1 AAHGSHPPGA
11 GPRGRR
17 VEHPPGPR
25 RARSGALPER
35 GGRDREPWPAGAG
48 ADEHRRELG
57 ALHRF
62 RPHHAVGRQARR
74 SRADP
79 GARHRTRHGGRRA
92 RARGRAVLPGQP
104 VRPVGLRPRACHRAR
119 VGRGDGRNARPRV
132 GARRRDDGRHPAAG
146 GAGGRGGARVLV
158 VDDEPALVDA
168 VGYARRSEG
177 FDVET
182 AQDGEQALQ
191 ALSHDEVELVVLDI
205 MLPRL
210 SGIEVCRRMREAS
223 DVPIILL
230 SARDAEV
237 DRVLGLESGADD
249 YVTKPFS
256 MAELLSRVRAVLRR
270 RELDLRATGSAV
282 MRISR
287 LEIDP
292 VRHTVKVDGRP
303 VRLTPSEFKLLAL
316 LAGEPERVFTRREV
330 MQHLWDSTYVGDQRA
345 CDIHM
350 SNLRR
355 KVERDPESP
364 EQLVT
369 VRGVGYKLVAVWGG
383 GPTTPEKRTTPLP
396 TGLGHRLMDPQDTRP
411 HSQPPMT

>member
-1 AAHGSHPPGA
+1 
-11 GPRGRR
+11 
-17 VEHPPGPR
+17 V
-25 RARSGALPER
+25 
-35 GGRDREPWPAGAG
+35 
-48 ADEHRRELG
+48 
-57 ALHRF
+57 
-62 RPHHAVGRQARR
+62 
-74 SRADP
+74 
-79 GARHRTRHGGRRA
+79 T
-92 RARGRAVLPGQP
+92 
-104 VRPVGLRPRACHRAR
+104 
-119 VGRGDGRNARPRV
+119 
-132 GARRRDDGRHPAAG
+132 
-146 GAGGRGGARVLV
+146 RVLV

-168 VGYARRSEG
+168 VGYALQSEG

-182 AQDGEQALQ
+182 AGDGEAALRV
-191 ALSHDEVELVVLDI
+191 LDNEGVELVVLDI

-282 MRISR
+282 MRIGR

-292 VRHTVKVDGRP
+292 VRHTVKVEGRP

-316 LAGEPERVFTRREV
+316 LSGEPERVFTRREV

-355 KVERDPESP
+355 KVERDPERP
-364 EQLVT
+364 EQLIT
-369 VRGVGYKLVAVWGG
+369 VRGVGYKLVAV
-383 GPTTPEKRTTPLP
+383 
-396 TGLGHRLMDPQDTRP
+396 
-411 HSQPPMT
+411 